1 MFDKVKSFFTARS
14 RSSKIKNFDGM
25 YSSASAYYG
34 NNGNRLTPSQALIYY
49 SDIAPLFTGIDMISS
64 ELGSIDIA
72 IKDTTAGEYVF
83 DHPLIT
89 LLNNPSAF
97 SSGREF
103 LEQLASFYLITG
115 NVFVVATGPV
125 NRPPLE
131 LQVINPSCVQL
142 EAGPDGYLEEVIVT
156 SSTTANSRRFKRKEV
171 GGRFR
176 YYAGAEAEIWHI
188 KSFNSKVYAGEL
200 WGMSPL
206 TPIMNELEQYVESA
220 VHNLSLLKRGTR
232 PSGALKFNDN
242 LTDEQFQ
249 RYQQQVDSFYSGG
262 RNAGRLL
269 LLENADF
276 QEMGQSNKDMDFVN
290 LTKSITNTIYSS
302 LRIPL
307 PLINA
312 EFSTYDNL
320 ATSKVNFY
328 DNAVLPLLKRLLE
341 ELTAFLMFRFK
352 SDALISSFD
361 PESIEPLEGR
371 RIEKAAKLQAAG
383 ILTTNE
389 LRNIIGYEPVV
400 GGDTILIDFN
410 KTPLQDSL
418 DSSNSD
424 QLKALLSKNGL
435 D

>member
-1 MFDKVKSFFTARS
+1 MFDKVKSFFTTKS
-14 RSSKIKNFDGM
+14 RTHKVKNFDGM
-25 YSSASAYYG
+25 YSSNSAYYG
-34 NNGNRLTPSQALIYY
+34 NSGNRLTPSQALVYY
-49 SDIAPLFTGIDMISS
+49 SDIAPLFTGIDMIAA

-72 IKDTTAGEYVF
+72 IKDTKAGQYLFEH
-83 DHPLIT
+83 DLIK
-89 LLNNPSAF
+89 LINNPSAF

-115 NVFVVATGPV
+115 NVFIIATGPV
-125 NRPPLE
+125 TRPPLE
-131 LQVINPSCVQL
+131 LQVVNPACVQL
-142 EAGPDGYLEEVIVT
+142 QAGLDGYLDEITVVGTNGTT
-156 SSTTANSRRFKRKEV
+156 SRKFKRKEV

-188 KSFNSKVYAGEL
+188 KSFNSKLYAGEL

-206 TPIMNELEQYVESA
+206 TPIMHELEQYVESA
-220 VHNLSLLKRGTR
+220 IHNLSLLKRGTR

-249 RYQQQVDSFYSGG
+249 RYQQQVDNFYSGG

-276 QEMGQSNKDMDFVN
+276 QEMGQSNRDMDFVN
-290 LTKSITNTIYSS
+290 LTRAITNTIYSS

-352 SDALISSFD
+352 SDTLVLSFD
-361 PESIEPLEGR
+361 PESIESLEGR
-371 RIEKAAKLQAAG
+371 RVDKAAKLQTTG
-383 ILTTNE
+383 ILTVNE
-389 LRNIIGYEPVV
+389 LRNIVGYEPVV
-400 GGDTILIDFN
+400 GGDTILVDFN

-418 DSSNSD
+418 DSGNSD